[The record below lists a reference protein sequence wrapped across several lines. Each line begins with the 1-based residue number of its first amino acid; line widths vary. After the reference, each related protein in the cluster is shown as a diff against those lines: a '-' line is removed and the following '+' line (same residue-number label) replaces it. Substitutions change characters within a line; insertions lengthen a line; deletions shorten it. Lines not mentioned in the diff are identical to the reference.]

1 MIINHKKN
9 NTSFIKPI
17 NIGSPAPKKV
27 VEEPKVEEVIPTFEE
42 EIPVVEDYNE
52 ETLLSELNKFLEE
65 DTCEEEESMGEDL

>member
-27 VEEPKVEEVIPTFEE
+27 VEELKIEEVIPTFEE

-65 DTCEEEESMGEDL
+65 NTYEEEESMGEDY

>member
-1 MIINHKKN
+1 MFIHYKPQNNKKL
-9 NTSFIKPI
+9 
-17 NIGSPAPKKV
+17 APKKV

-65 DTCEEEESMGEDL
+65 DTYEEEESMGEDY

>member
-17 NIGSPAPKKV
+17 NVGSPAPKKI

-65 DTCEEEESMGEDL
+65 DTCEEEESMGEDY

>member
-17 NIGSPAPKKV
+17 NVGSPAPQKI
-27 VEEPKVEEVIPTFEE
+27 EEPKIEEVIPTFEE

-65 DTCEEEESMGEDL
+65 NTYEEEESMGEDY